1 MKGFS
6 HIAEPLNA
14 LVAEVIRVQK
24 TRRPKVNLGDR
35 WVEACE
41 NAFQTLKVA
50 LTSAPVLAYADFSK
64 PFILEIDASFQGLGA
79 ILSETFQ
86 EYLLCNKCTVYI
98 DNNPLSHLQTA
109 KLGAPEQ
116 RWVNQL
122 AEFDLDIKYKPG
134 CNNGNADA
142 LSRQSSTPLV
152 VLQEADPVMGSF
164 MVYWVRKQP
173 PTSQEHTLEQPE
185 VLELVCQWEKF
196 EKVDGVLYRRLWPQ
210 EGHKEIRQVVLPSA
224 LREEVLTC
232 LHDDQGHQGM
242 ERTARLVRT
251 LCYWPG
257 MYRYVE
263 DWCRKCQRC
272 TLSKVLRSKGAYIY
286 GAFDG

>member
-79 ILSETFQ
+79 ILSEKFQ

-134 CNNGNADA
+134 CNNGNAD
-142 LSRQSSTPLV
+142 V
-152 VLQEADPVMGSF
+152 
-164 MVYWVRKQP
+164 
-173 PTSQEHTLEQPE
+173 
-185 VLELVCQWEKF
+185 
-196 EKVDGVLYRRLWPQ
+196 
-210 EGHKEIRQVVLPSA
+210 
-224 LREEVLTC
+224 
-232 LHDDQGHQGM
+232 
-242 ERTARLVRT
+242 
-251 LCYWPG
+251 
-257 MYRYVE
+257 
-263 DWCRKCQRC
+263 
-272 TLSKVLRSKGAYIY
+272 
-286 GAFDG
+286 